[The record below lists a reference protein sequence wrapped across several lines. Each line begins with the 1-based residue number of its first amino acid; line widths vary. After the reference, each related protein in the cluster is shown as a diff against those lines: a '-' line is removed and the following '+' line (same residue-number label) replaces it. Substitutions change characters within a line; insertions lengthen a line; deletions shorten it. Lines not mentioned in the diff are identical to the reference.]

1 MASGES
7 GASMPVVSSN
17 NSQHF
22 SEINSDTSPNEN
34 TNATF
39 AKRKVQKQEIKML
52 IANIQ
57 GLSAHLAELVFH
69 LQATRPHVVLLQETW
84 LDASVECVDIAGYFT
99 VSRKDRS
106 EGPNRGG
113 VLILARN
120 DFNRLVFIENAEK
133 INGLGIT
140 YTRILKFFCLAIG
153 TALVRLFM
161 TDMSN

>member
-34 TNATF
+34 PNATF
-39 AKRKVQKQEIKML
+39 KKRKVQKQEIKML

-57 GLSAHLAELVFH
+57 RLSAHLAELVFD

-106 EGPNRGG
+106 EGPKRGG
-113 VLILARN
+113 VLTLARN
-120 DFNRLVFIENAEK
+120 DFNRLVFIENVKK
-133 INGLGIT
+133 IKDLGTIC
-140 YTRILKFFCLAIG
+140 TRILKFFCLAIG

>member
-1 MASGES
+1 
-7 GASMPVVSSN
+7 
-17 NSQHF
+17 
-22 SEINSDTSPNEN
+22 
-34 TNATF
+34 
-39 AKRKVQKQEIKML
+39 ML

-113 VLILARN
+113 VLTLARN

-133 INGLGIT
+133 DERSWHYLHADP
-140 YTRILKFFCLAIG
+140 RQCP
-153 TALVRLFM
+153 ALDCAAENVYIHEGAENRH
-161 TDMSN
+161 